1 MYYEEVTG
9 YEEDGLI
16 GHAAIAPIM
25 HNIKVSKAVTRGHLI
40 CKGTSGTWS
49 PVTENDDAEKV
60 LAIAA
65 ADFTP
70 STGND
75 VTQAYMSGVFCLEK
89 IYIGDTAPYVSL
101 GHLDKVETLIGEEF
115 ELETF
120 TEALR
125 VQNIYLTKGVVA

>member
-1 MYYEEVTG
+1 MFYEEVTG

-16 GHAAIAPIM
+16 GHSAIAPIV
-25 HNIKVSKAVTRGHLI
+25 HNIKVSKAVCRGHLI
-40 CKGTSGTWS
+40 CKGTNGTWS
-49 PVTENDDAEKV
+49 PVTENDDASKT

-65 ADFTP
+65 VDFTP
-70 STGND
+70 TEDNY
-75 VTQAYMSGVFCLEK
+75 VTQAFFSGVFRLEK

-101 GHLDKVETLIGEEF
+101 GHLDKVEVLIGEEF
-115 ELETF
+115 ELEIF